1 MTEKELTNWLN
12 RKQDWILYKC
22 IYFTQDRDL
31 GKELRSQVLEKIW
44 LYKDSYTRDS
54 SDESIESWV
63 FFIIKYAYFH
73 MTLELSKLNLKKL
86 DSYEY
91 LYSKPSENTVL
102 KTLQAETEINSIT
115 HKVTKNLSK
124 LHSKVLVM
132 SSDGYTED
140 EISAELKIS
149 SSTIQ
154 RRKKQINLVMNNEE
168 VKIYKHQKTSGIKK
182 APIIAYKTD
191 DDGNI
196 LEEREFDNPQKALVN
211 LNLKK
216 SNVYRA
222 LEDEDFTAGGWH
234 FKRKEI

>member
-12 RKQDWILYKC
+12 RKQDWILYKS

-91 LYSKPSENTVL
+91 LHSKPSENTVL

-132 SSDGYTED
+132 SSDGYEQTEIAD
-140 EISAELKIS
+140 KLNLSKSYVNNLKTQTNAFMRGNKIKDRLS
-149 SSTIQ
+149 K
-154 RRKKQINLVMNNEE
+154 RKE
-168 VKIYKHQKTSGIKK
+168 K
-182 APIIAYKTD
+182 APIEGYRID
-191 DDGNI
+191 EEGNI
-196 LEEREFDNPQKALVN
+196 LEERTFTTPQDIVTK

-222 LEDEDFTAGGWH
+222 LEDEDWTAGGWH
-234 FKRKEI
+234 FKRKKL

>member
-12 RKQDWILYKC
+12 RKQDWILYKS

-91 LYSKPSENTVL
+91 LHSKPSENTVL

-124 LHSKVLVM
+124 LHSTVLVM
-132 SSDGYTED
+132 SSDGYEQTEIADKLNLSKSYVNNLQTQNNAFMRGNKIKDRLSKRKEKVPIEGYRID
-140 EISAELKIS
+140 EE
-149 SSTIQ
+149 
-154 RRKKQINLVMNNEE
+154 
-168 VKIYKHQKTSGIKK
+168 
-182 APIIAYKTD
+182 
-191 DDGNI
+191 GNI
-196 LEEREFDNPQKALVN
+196 LEERTFTTPQDIVTK

-222 LEDEDFTAGGWH
+222 LEDEDWTAGGWH
-234 FKRKEI
+234 FKRKKL